1 MNCNCHQRDG
11 RNCIELVPIFSNL
24 SKDEMLEIA
33 MITNEKSVTKG
44 EVIYRVGERT
54 DSLYVIHKGRVKIT
68 RTNEAGKEQILRLI
82 GPGQFMGELTLFND
96 KPSTDTAIATENTI
110 MCKIDGK
117 DIKSLMGRYPTIS
130 FKILEELSK
139 RLEKAETLVE
149 DISLSSVERRIAK
162 SILDLQDGGI
172 VNLVMTKGDW
182 ASYLGMS
189 QETLSRKLTYLQ
201 EKGYIRLKGHRQIQI
216 LEEGSLRE
224 IE

>member
-33 MITNEKSVTKG
+33 MITNEKSVPKG
-44 EVIYRVGERT
+44 EVIYRAGERT

-216 LEEGSLRE
+216 LDEGSLRE

>member
-24 SKDEMLEIA
+24 SKDEMIEIA
-33 MITNEKSVTKG
+33 LITNEKIVSKG
-44 EVIYRVGERT
+44 EIIYWAGERT

-68 RTNEAGKEQILRLI
+68 RTNEAGKEQILRVL

-96 KPSTDTAIATENTI
+96 KASTDSAIATENTI

-117 DIKSLMGRYPTIS
+117 DIKSLMGRYPSIS

-182 ASYLGMS
+182 ASLLGMS
-189 QETLSRKLTYLQ
+189 QETLSRKLTYFQ
-201 EKGYIRLKGHRQIQI
+201 ENGFIKLKGHRQIHI
-216 LEEGSLRE
+216 LNEEGLKE

>member
-24 SKDEMLEIA
+24 SKDEMIEIA
-33 MITNEKSVTKG
+33 LITNEKIVSKG
-44 EVIYRVGERT
+44 EIIYLAGERT

-68 RTNEAGKEQILRLI
+68 RTNEAGKEQILRVL

-96 KPSTDTAIATENTI
+96 KASTDSAIATENTI
-110 MCKIDGK
+110 MCKIEGK
-117 DIKSLMGRYPTIS
+117 DIKSLMGRYPSIS

-182 ASYLGMS
+182 ASLLGMS
-189 QETLSRKLTYLQ
+189 QETLSRKLTYFQ
-201 EKGYIRLKGHRQIQI
+201 ENGFIKLKGHRQIHI
-216 LEEGSLRE
+216 LNEEGLKE

>member
-44 EVIYRVGERT
+44 EVIYRVGERM
-54 DSLYVIHKGRVKIT
+54 DSLSVIHKGRVKIT

>member
-44 EVIYRVGERT
+44 EVIYRVGERM

>member
-33 MITNEKSVTKG
+33 MITNEKSVSKG
-44 EVIYRVGERT
+44 EVIYRAGERT

-216 LEEGSLRE
+216 LDEGSLRE

>member
-24 SKDEMLEIA
+24 SKDEMIEIA
-33 MITNEKSVTKG
+33 LITNEKIVSKG
-44 EVIYRVGERT
+44 EIIYLAGERT

-68 RTNEAGKEQILRLI
+68 RTNEAGKEQILRVL

-96 KPSTDTAIATENTI
+96 KASTDSAIATENTI

-117 DIKSLMGRYPTIS
+117 DIKSLMGRYPSIS

-182 ASYLGMS
+182 ASLLGMS
-189 QETLSRKLTYLQ
+189 QETLSRKLTYFQ
-201 EKGYIRLKGHRQIQI
+201 ENGFIKLKGHRQIHI
-216 LEEGSLRE
+216 LNEEGLKE